1 MLVHND
7 ENRDMLKYYRER
19 RCTIRDLLRLARNNL
34 NDYDKKYMKI
44 ITKSLQLYRMIT
56 ALRSVFYYYG
66 NKYYV

>member
-1 MLVHND
+1 M
-7 ENRDMLKYYRER
+7 
-19 RCTIRDLLRLARNNL
+19 RDLLRLARNNL

>member
-1 MLVHND
+1 MKT
-7 ENRDMLKYYRER
+7 DMLKYYGER

-56 ALRSVFYYYG
+56 ALRSVFDYYG